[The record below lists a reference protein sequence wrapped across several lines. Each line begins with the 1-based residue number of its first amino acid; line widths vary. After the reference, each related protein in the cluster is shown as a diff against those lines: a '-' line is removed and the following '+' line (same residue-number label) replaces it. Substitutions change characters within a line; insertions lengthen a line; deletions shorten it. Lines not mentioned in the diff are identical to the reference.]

1 MEDMRAEIHYT
12 MKESDDGT
20 HVRIES
26 VSSLGSP
33 GVSYD
38 VPIDRVDEFIKEVM
52 MFRDDPIGLYMGDKD
67 RVVGR
72 LIDPRDIQ
80 LPHIDMSQYN
90 K

>member
-12 MKESDDGT
+12 MNESDDGT

-38 VPIDRVDEFIKEVM
+38 VPRDRVDEFIKEVM
-52 MFRDDPIGLYMGDKD
+52 MFRDDPIGLYMDDTLYKKGVPIK
-67 RVVGR
+67 
-72 LIDPRDIQ
+72 DPRDIK
-80 LPHIDMSQYN
+80 LPYINYDRH
-90 K
+90 